1 MSMRKRRLLM
11 MVVLAVVL
19 SLLFPHPTYAYID
32 PGTTGSA
39 FAMLEPFTVVA
50 LAFLGF
56 LIRPFRVFIAS
67 WAARLRQSHGTGN
80 FAGNQLPGAAQ
91 TPEGEQGSEV
101 GSEQHND

>member
-39 FAMLEPFTVVA
+39 FAMLAPFTVVA
-50 LAFLGF
+50 LGF

-67 WAARLRQSHGTGN
+67 WAARLRGSHGTGN
-80 FAGNQLPGAAQ
+80 FAGNQLSGAAQ
-91 TPEGEQGSEV
+91 TPEGEQGPEV
-101 GSEQHND
+101 GSEQHKD